1 MLPELRSWELQ
12 EGLSVGLA
20 VAIAV
25 FMCIFISVPCNI
37 LALLGESGLQIVLN
51 RCFSSTPGEINGT
64 DLRGKSI
71 ERPTDQIFLYTYV
84 SKYMPELC

>member
-1 MLPELRSWELQ
+1 VRSWELQ

-25 FMCIFISVPCNI
+25 FMCMFISVPCNI
-37 LALLGESGLQIVLN
+37 LALLGESGLQMVLN
-51 RCFSSTPGEINGT
+51 KRFSFTPRAKNGT

-71 ERPTDQIFLYTYV
+71 ERPTDRIFLYIYV
-84 SKYMPELC
+84 YKYMPKLC